1 MIYIHNSLSYGV
13 TLAEKNTKRYV
24 DVSIGQKRL
33 NRFF

>member
-24 DVSIGQKRL
+24 DVKVSGKRG
-33 NRFF
+33 